1 MNKSFA
7 YKYTKN
13 YSLLSLL
20 IIYYCLLSY
29 YSRKKFLLHDL
40 KDLKHGPENKM
51 NSFFFFKA
59 RN

>member
-51 NSFFFFKA
+51 NSFFFF
-59 RN
+59 